1 MQIFNKEMLPKVRT
15 VKSAK
20 ELLEIAKA
28 TGVEITPEET
38 ATYFQQ
44 LNPKGGELFNVELDG
59 VAGGG
64 CASNLPLYIDYS
76 MVQAFLH
83 KLFSRISCLPMQ
95 SNAF

>member
-1 MQIFNKEMLPKVRT
+1 MIEKAREA
-15 VKSAK
+15 KSAG
-20 ELLEIAKA
+20 ELLLFAKEHGIDMTA
-28 TGVEITPEET
+28 KEA

-83 KLFSRISCLPMQ
+83 KLFSRISCLPMH